1 MARVAVTGRSGFV
14 GGLISGILEKQG
26 HTLVD
31 IYLDPQ
37 RKYCL
42 GDEVAP
48 QDLAEFEFLIHCAH
62 DFRLRAR
69 RIYEVNF
76 LGSIPLLLSA
86 HARKVPILF
95 ISSLAAHSKTKS
107 WYGFTKL
114 CLENSVRDLGGYSVR
129 LGVLPLDLK
138 GNRFASLAKGV
149 RMLRIIFCPGNEK
162 TYFYSTSLESLEKF
176 IIAFLSK
183 RLSLDKTYKIAE
195 QCSLTYRQLF
205 SSKMILYINIRML
218 QLFFTFLE
226 IISGRSLNSDSLRSL
241 TNQINSDEF
250 SSLESV

>member
-1 MARVAVTGRSGFV
+1 MTKIGLTGRSGFV
-14 GGLISGILEKQG
+14 GGIIGGILEEHG

-62 DFRLRAR
+62 DFRLRGQ
-69 RIYEVNF
+69 RIYEINF

-129 LGVLPLDLK
+129 LGVLPLNLK
-138 GNRFASLAKGV
+138 GNRFASLAKAAKITQ
-149 RMLRIIFCPGNEK
+149 LIFCPGNKK
-162 TYFYSTSLESLEKF
+162 TYFYLTDLECLQKF
-176 IIAFLSK
+176 MIAFLSK
-183 RLSLDKTYKIAE
+183 SLSADKTYKIAAKNP
-195 QCSLTYRQLF
+195 STYRELF
-205 SSKMILYINIRML
+205 SSKKIFYINIRLL
-218 QLFFTFLE
+218 QLSLKFLE
-226 IISGRSLNSDSLRSL
+226 IVIGRSLNSDSLRSL

-250 SSLESV
+250 GSLESV